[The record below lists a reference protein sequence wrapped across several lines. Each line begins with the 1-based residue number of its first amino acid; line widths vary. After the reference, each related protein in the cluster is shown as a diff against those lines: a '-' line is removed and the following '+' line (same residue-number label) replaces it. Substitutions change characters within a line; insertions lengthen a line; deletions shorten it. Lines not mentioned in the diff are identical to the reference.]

1 LLPTFSI
8 LEITLRISEIIASLI
23 PKVRPV
29 GPARETSPAESTSRI
44 YSRPDEVHLSGESQL
59 LAKLKSEVA
68 KLPEIDEA
76 KVAELKARIDAG
88 EYNPSAKDIAAK
100 ILGE

>member
-1 LLPTFSI
+1 VFFQFWVWSDTV
-8 LEITLRISEIIASLI
+8 RISEIIASLI

-29 GPARETSPAESTSRI
+29 GPAKEAYPTESTSKI
-44 YSRPDEVHLSGESQL
+44 YSRPDEVQLSGEGQL
-59 LAKLKSEVA
+59 LSRLKTEIA

-76 KVAELKARIDAG
+76 KVAELKARIDSG
-88 EYNPSAKDIAAK
+88 EYNPTAKDIAAK

>member
-1 LLPTFSI
+1 M
-8 LEITLRISEIIASLI
+8 RISEIIASLI

-29 GPARETSPAESTSRI
+29 GPAKEAYPAESTSKI
-44 YSRPDEVHLSGESQL
+44 YSRPDEVQLSGEGQL
-59 LAKLKSEVA
+59 LSRLKTEIA

-76 KVAELKARIDAG
+76 KVAELKARIDSG
-88 EYNPSAKDIAAK
+88 EYNPTAKDIAAK